1 MSPLLNI
8 APISK
13 DIELGTL
20 KSKAIVLKLVPGAHQ
35 ILRDLHNC
43 AYSQLE
49 PVFLRRG
56 GNQLHSSTGNT
67 TWSLFPFISHFQFIL
82 LVLIHFHVED

>member
-1 MSPLLNI
+1 MSLLLNT

-13 DIELGTL
+13 DTEVGTL
-20 KSKAIVLKLVPGAHQ
+20 KSKAIVLELAPGAHH

-49 PVFLRRG
+49 AVFLGRG
-56 GNQLHSSTGNT
+56 GNQLYSSINNT
-67 TWSLFPFISHFQFIL
+67 TWSLFPFISQFQFIL

>member
-1 MSPLLNI
+1 MSPLLNT
-8 APISK
+8 APVSK
-13 DIELGTL
+13 DTEVGTL
-20 KSKAIVLKLVPGAHQ
+20 KSKAIVLELAPGAHQ

-56 GNQLHSSTGNT
+56 GNQLQSSISNT

>member
-13 DIELGTL
+13 DIEVGTL

-49 PVFLRRG
+49 PVFLGRG

-67 TWSLFPFISHFQFIL
+67 SWGLFPFISHFQLIL